1 MTVMVD
7 GNCSKFGKLQGDIM
21 EIASL
26 SALPI
31 VKKFRESIDMVIVSS
46 SYSGEINNITGVN
59 NRLTTSLSLDD
70 IPSIRIENTSAGGSS
85 AIFAADSFIRAGK
98 ANSILVVGV
107 ERMTSLPTR
116 EVAGIIASLLPE
128 EERMAGI
135 TLPSLGSFLAAR
147 YMEKYGTKRESIANV
162 AVKNHHNGS
171 LNPTA
176 HFRYDVSIE
185 DVMNSKIISD
195 PLRLYEFCPIS
206 DGSASVLLMKD
217 DLADSF
223 SEKSMKL
230 IDAEIASTTS
240 SILERADIL
249 SLESVKRASQILF
262 KKTGMEARDVDLAE
276 LHDMSSILEIV
287 ESEAIGFFEN
297 GTGGIAVDEGI
308 TSIEGELPINTSGGL
323 ISHGHPVG
331 ATGVA
336 QTVEI
341 FLQLTGRAGKR
352 QVKGPEYGLTLNM
365 SGFGN
370 EACTTLWSVR

>member
-1 MTVMVD
+1 
-7 GNCSKFGKLQGDIM
+7 
-21 EIASL
+21 
-26 SALPI
+26 
-31 VKKFRESIDMVIVSS
+31 
-46 SYSGEINNITGVN
+46 
-59 NRLTTSLSLDD
+59 
-70 IPSIRIENTSAGGSS
+70 
-85 AIFAADSFIRAGK
+85 
-98 ANSILVVGV
+98 
-107 ERMTSLPTR
+107 
-116 EVAGIIASLLPE
+116 LPE
-128 EERMAGI
+128 EERMGGI

-230 IDAEIASTTS
+230 MDAEIASTTS
-240 SILERADIL
+240 SISERSDIL

-287 ESEAIGFFEN
+287 ESEAMGRFF
-297 GTGGIAVDEGI
+297 
-308 TSIEGELPINTSGGL
+308 
-323 ISHGHPVG
+323 
-331 ATGVA
+331 
-336 QTVEI
+336 
-341 FLQLTGRAGKR
+341 
-352 QVKGPEYGLTLNM
+352 
-365 SGFGN
+365 
-370 EACTTLWSVR
+370 